1 MTQEE
6 EANDIAG
13 IDSYILGKTW
23 TTTLSSYV
31 YQIEHLLAMIQ
42 ILCGV
47 LCLFQWEI
55 IS

>member
-1 MTQEE
+1 MLQEE
-6 EANDIAG
+6 EGNEAYG

-23 TTTLSSYV
+23 TTTLNAYV

-47 LCLFQWEI
+47 LCLF
-55 IS
+55 